1 MQRIR
6 TAFLSAHVCSRQHGQ
21 LGRTQ
26 VGTLRDGFESRAAE
40 QQLQLLRGQEEEV
53 VEEEE
58 EEEGEGQERQF
69 AVSLLFEQPELN
81 WSAHV
86 RPENGQVVPGPCVSE

>member
-1 MQRIR
+1 M
-6 TAFLSAHVCSRQHGQ
+6 
-21 LGRTQ
+21 
-26 VGTLRDGFESRAAE
+26 RDGFESRAAE
-40 QQLQLLRGQEEEV
+40 QQPQLLRGQEEEV
-53 VEEEE
+53 VE

-86 RPENGQVVPGPCVSE
+86 RPENGQVVPGSCVSE